1 MDNLRDE
8 VRKYKHLY
16 KNKYFAQYL
25 DMNIYSFNNW
35 LSNKNVRLSAEKEEK
50 LKELLL
56 NMEVK

>member
-8 VRKYKHLY
+8 VKKYKHLY

-35 LSNKNVRLSAEKEEK
+35 LSNNNIRLSAEKEEK